1 MSTERMLQTL
11 RALLVGPAWVTG
23 ACRVPGVARA
33 ARGTGGLPHAGA
45 LALIAA
51 AGTASASGP
60 VVQAWSLDNGARV
73 LFVESRAVPIIDV
86 AVDFRAGSAFDPPE
100 RSGLAAMTQH
110 LARFGAGSLTEED
123 IARRLGDAGAQLSG
137 RIDVDRAGF
146 VLRTLSSRGERD
158 QAVEV
163 FARVVQSPDFPVSVL
178 ERERARIGNSLR
190 EEAMRPGI
198 VASRLF
204 FAAAYGNHPYASRP
218 LGDAEG
224 VRVLTRDTV
233 VDFRRRHYS
242 GVSAVVTIVGDLSRT
257 EAEGIARQVA
267 GALPRGS
274 VRPTLPPVT
283 SLPSAQVRRIAHP
296 SLQSHI
302 LIGMP
307 AASRSD
313 PDLFALLVGNH
324 VLGGGGFS
332 SRLVAEVREKRG
344 FAYGV
349 SSAIQ
354 PWLERGPF
362 QIALQTRRE
371 QTDEAL
377 AVVRSVLF
385 EFLDKGP
392 SEQEMASARRHLVAS
407 FPLRIDTNREVLDQV
422 ALIGLYDLPVDW
434 LSQWPRRVER
444 VTREDVQRAFRRLD
458 PQRLVTVVV
467 GTADEPPV
475 AAPPLQ
481 PSPQPSPPPRLR

>member
-1 MSTERMLQTL
+1 MSTEPSMRQVLQGVLAWAMRVHRSTVARRGVRHPGGRL
-11 RALLVGPAWVTG
+11 RTG
-23 ACRVPGVARA
+23 ALVLVAA
-33 ARGTGGLPHAGA
+33 T
-45 LALIAA
+45 
-51 AGTASASGP
+51 GTASAGGP
-60 VVQAWSLDNGARV
+60 AVQAWTLDNGARV

-86 AVDFRAGSAFDPPE
+86 AVDFRAGSAFDPAD

-123 IARRLGDAGAQLSG
+123 IARRLGDVGAQLSG

-146 VLRTLSSRGERD
+146 MLRTLSSRAERD
-158 QAVEV
+158 QALDV
-163 FARVVQSPDFPVSVL
+163 FARVVQSPDFPVSAL

-190 EEAMRPGI
+190 EEATRPGI

-204 FAAAYGNHPYASRP
+204 FTAAYGNHPYASRP
-218 LGDAEG
+218 LGDADG
-224 VRVLTRDTV
+224 VRALTRDTV

-242 GVSAVVTIVGDLSRT
+242 GVSAVVTIVGDLARA
-257 EAEGIARQVA
+257 EAGEIARQVA
-267 GALPRGS
+267 GALPTGS
-274 VRPTLPPVT
+274 VRPTLPPVA
-283 SLPSAQVRRIAHP
+283 SLASAQVRRVAHP

-307 AASRSD
+307 AVSRSD
-313 PDLFALLVGNH
+313 PDFFALLVGNH

-332 SRLVAEVREKRG
+332 SRLVTEVREKRG
-344 FAYGV
+344 FAYSV
-349 SSAIQ
+349 FSSIQ

-362 QIALQTRRE
+362 QVALQTRRD

-385 EFLDKGP
+385 EFLSRGP
-392 SEQEMASARRHLVAS
+392 SDPEMASARRHLVAS

-422 ALIGLYDLPVDW
+422 SMIGFYDLPVDW
-434 LSQWPRRVER
+434 LSRWPLLVER
-444 VTREDVQRAFRRLD
+444 VTRDDVLRAFQRLD

-467 GTADEPPV
+467 GTADEPPA
-475 AAPPLQ
+475 AAPP
-481 PSPQPSPPPRLR
+481 PQQSPPPRLR